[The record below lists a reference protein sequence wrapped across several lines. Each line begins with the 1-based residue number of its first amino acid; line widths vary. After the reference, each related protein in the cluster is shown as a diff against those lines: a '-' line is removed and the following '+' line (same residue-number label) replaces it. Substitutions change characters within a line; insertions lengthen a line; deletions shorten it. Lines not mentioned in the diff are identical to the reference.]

1 MICCETTMLL
11 RSHPIIAI
19 SPIGF
24 RHYNTNI
31 YREVPFFDIMAAE
44 STFAVSSAAVLVVAV
59 LISACCRSGCR
70 RSYLDKFR
78 YGTITKQVYRI

>member
-1 MICCETTMLL
+1 MICYETTMLL

-31 YREVPFFDIMAAE
+31 YRAVPFLTLWLPSRYSPFRVLPFWM
-44 STFAVSSAAVLVVAV
+44 SLFVSARVAV
-59 LISACCRSGCR
+59 LDVI
-70 RSYLDKFR
+70 
-78 YGTITKQVYRI
+78 VRIMASFGLAQ